1 MGDCDYFV
9 TTEASIIAIL
19 LLSDADYEVLLD
31 IPPNV
36 LGFDCVGSIIVRSD
50 GEGGGPQDSLDGGQT
65 ETALNTV
72 TPITVIE
79 AEGAKIKSSVAGMP
93 LVQVVDMIASLT
105 RLHRVW

>member
-1 MGDCDYFV
+1 M
-9 TTEASIIAIL
+9 
-19 LLSDADYEVLLD
+19 LLSDADYEALLD

-79 AEGAKIKSSVAGMP
+79 AEGQNQIVGRWHAIGPS
-93 LVQVVDMIASLT
+93 
-105 RLHRVW
+105 R